1 MVQWLRIVR
10 AQSAKCKAQSDGDVM
25 KKKLTFNS
33 LALGNLKHRKK
44 QYTLLII
51 GIILSMVFSAS
62 VPFLISSSLSSAE
75 ATRKHLYGE
84 EDIIIPDVTDNQ
96 RAVEALEK
104 SYRTVGY
111 ASVFGYLFNPDAEEG
126 NGFCFAN
133 FDDASK
139 GMYVALK
146 EGKLPE
152 AKTEIAIEEEALVR
166 MGLDAKVGETLTLD
180 MYVKKGEEL
189 SESSQKTEFT
199 LVGILENKRP
209 NIEKHTILDYYAI
222 PAAVVSDDY
231 VIAPGGKASTM
242 AFVSTG
248 AFLNQK
254 EYNEQ
259 FSAFLENYGEGNAHV
274 LQFEISGFV
283 KWDLL
288 DSFSGITSPV
298 VLLAVLSFVFM
309 LVADIGIINAF
320 SANLKERK
328 KQIGL
333 LRSVGATR
341 RQIIKIYGRESFIL
355 CLICAPVSVLISLGI
370 VSAIVPFFGENYVFE
385 PEWWIIPVSIV
396 LSIIFVLIASFVP
409 LVSASRI
416 SPMQAI
422 RNTEL
427 GRKFKNKKIKTQK
440 DFDTSKLLAKRNI
453 TLFRGKGVITSIIV
467 CISVVIS
474 CLGFSVVN
482 GLKDDFDV
490 YDHDYVVTAENFHA
504 TGFLSNYKTDYRGLN
519 ENNLTEILLNS
530 NVENVSTQ
538 KITKGYI
545 QREDFS
551 EYMHHLCYYTNH
563 YIGQPENVWVTKD
576 NYKEYTRSGDAE
588 ESFVRECAQLQ
599 GNLVP
604 VEIIAFDEEF
614 IKGLGEYVV
623 EGKVDIDIDKLN
635 SGEEV
640 ILNVPEELML
650 TASHLEETG
659 KYSFISTYETTIE
672 ESPDLATEDVFLD
685 ESTCDIKKG
694 DKLKLGW
701 LSAEEQ
707 PEFDYDIYH
716 LAKDQQ
722 PIEYEKIENDVT
734 VGSVIHKIW
743 SYNDGGSL
751 LDNMFYGSVRII
763 TTIEGFDKLTGGN
776 VEYHAFGVDLNT
788 ECTEEIDNDM
798 QTLFKRVG
806 AGANGSVT
814 SFYEKRQEQENSMRA
829 TLIVIIA
836 VAALFFT
843 ACGSMVNN
851 SITARIRESKRE
863 IGTLRAVGATQKDI
877 NSSYLRQILSILGW
891 GTVSGFVVFFALYG
905 LYYLIF
911 TSIGDTPDDVKIT
924 LIETIAGVLL
934 LFISCTI
941 NMASKIRK
949 EMKNSIVENIRE
961 L

>member
-1 MVQWLRIVR
+1 
-10 AQSAKCKAQSDGDVM
+10 M
-25 KKKLTFNS
+25 KSKKLTFNA
-33 LALGNLKHRKK
+33 LALGNLKYRKK

-62 VPFLISSSLSSAE
+62 VPFLISSTLSSAE
-75 ATRKHLYGE
+75 ATRKYLYGE
-84 EDIIIPDVTDNQ
+84 EDIIIPDITDNQ
-96 RAVEALEK
+96 RVVEALEK

-111 ASVFGYLFNPDAEEG
+111 ANIFGYLSNPDAQEG
-126 NGFCFAN
+126 SGVCFASY
-133 FDDASK
+133 DEASK
-139 GMYVALK
+139 EMYVALK

-152 AKTEIAIEEEALVR
+152 TKTEIAIEEEALIR
-166 MGLDAKVGETLTLD
+166 MGLDAKVGDTLTLD
-180 MYVKKGEEL
+180 MYVKKGEAL
-189 SESSQKTEFT
+189 SEISQKATFT

-209 NIEKHTILDYYAI
+209 NIEKHTVLDYYRI

-259 FSAFLENYGEGNAHV
+259 FSAFLENYGDGNGHV

-283 KWDLL
+283 KWELL
-288 DSFSGITSPV
+288 DSFSGITSPA

-333 LRSVGATR
+333 LRSVGATK

-370 VSAIVPFFGENYVFE
+370 ISAIVPFFGDNYVFE
-385 PEWWIIPVSIV
+385 PEWWVIPVSVV
-396 LSIIFVLIASFVP
+396 LSIIFVLIASFIP

-416 SPMQAI
+416 TPMQAI

-440 DFDTSKLLAKRNI
+440 AFDTSKLLAKRNI

-490 YDHDYVVTAENFHA
+490 YEHDYVVTAGNYDA
-504 TGFLSNYKTDYRGLN
+504 TGFLSNYKSDYRGLS
-519 ENNLTEILLNS
+519 ENNLTEVLLNE
-530 NVENVSTQ
+530 NVEDVSTQ
-538 KITKGYI
+538 KKTKGYI

-551 EYMHHLCYYTNH
+551 EYMHHLCYYTGH
-563 YIGQPENVWVTKD
+563 YDCQPENVWVTEE

-588 ESFVRECAQLQ
+588 EKFVRECAQL
-599 GNLVP
+599 GGDLVP

-623 EGKVDIDIDKLN
+623 EGKADIDIDKLN

-640 ILNVPEELML
+640 IIDAPNELML

-672 ESPDLATEDVFLD
+672 KSPELATEDVFLD

-694 DKLKLGW
+694 DTLKLGW
-701 LSAEEQ
+701 LYAEEQ

-734 VGSVIHKIW
+734 VGSVIYKMW
-743 SYNDGGSL
+743 SYNDGSL
-751 LDNMFYGSVRII
+751 LNNMFYDSVRVI

-776 VEYHAFGVDLNT
+776 VDYHSFGIDLNT
-788 ECTEEIDNDM
+788 ECTAEIDNDM
-798 QTLFKRVG
+798 QTLFTRVG

-836 VAALFFT
+836 VAAMFFT

-877 NSSYLRQILSILGW
+877 NSSYLRQIFSILGW
-891 GTVSGFVVFFALYG
+891 GTVSGFVLFFVLYG

-911 TSIGDTPDDVKIT
+911 LSIGDTPDDIKIT
-924 LIETIAGVLL
+924 IVETLAGVML
-934 LFISCTI
+934 LFAACII
-941 NMASKIRK
+941 NTVSKIKK

>member
-1 MVQWLRIVR
+1 
-10 AQSAKCKAQSDGDVM
+10 M
-25 KKKLTFNS
+25 KHKKLTFNA

-62 VPFLISSSLSSAE
+62 IPFLVSSSISSAE
-75 ATRKHLYGE
+75 ATKKHMYGA

-96 RAVEALEK
+96 RCIEALEK
-104 SYRTVGY
+104 SYKTVGY
-111 ASVFGYLFNPDAEEG
+111 ANVFGYLSNPEAQEG
-126 NGFCFAN
+126 SGVCFAS
-133 FDDASK
+133 FDEKSRN
-139 GMYVALK
+139 MYIALK

-152 AKTEIAIEEEALVR
+152 TKTELAIEEEALVR
-166 MGLDAKVGETLTLD
+166 MGLDAKVGDTLTLD
-180 MYVKKGEEL
+180 MYVKKGESL
-189 SESSQKTEFT
+189 SETSQKAEFT

-209 NIEKHTILDYYAI
+209 NIEKMTILNYEKL
-222 PAAVVSDDY
+222 PAAIVSGDY
-231 VIAPGGKASTM
+231 VIVAGGKASAM
-242 AFVSTG
+242 AFVATEE
-248 AFLNQK
+248 FFNQK
-254 EYNEQ
+254 AYNEQ
-259 FSAFLENYGEGNAHV
+259 FSAFLENYGDDNARV
-274 LQFEISGFV
+274 LQFEISGLAKYDV
-283 KWDLL
+283 LEA
-288 DSFSGITSPV
+288 FSGITSPA

-320 SANLKERK
+320 SSNLKERK

-333 LRSVGATR
+333 LRSVGATK

-355 CLICAPVSVLISLGI
+355 CLICAPLSVAVSLGI
-370 VSAIVPFFGENYVFE
+370 VAAIVPLFGENYVFE
-385 PEWWIIPVSIV
+385 PEFWIIPVSV
-396 LSIIFVLIASFVP
+396 ALSIIFVLIASFIP

-427 GRKFKNKKIKTQK
+427 GRKFKNKKIKAQK
-440 DFDTSKLLAKRNI
+440 NFDTSKLLAKRNI

-474 CLGFSVVN
+474 CLGFSVVK

-490 YDHDYVVTAENFHA
+490 YEHDYVVTADNYDA
-504 TGFLSNYKTDYRGLN
+504 TGFLSNYKTDYRGLS
-519 ENNLTEILLNS
+519 ENNLTEILLNE
-530 NVENVSTQ
+530 NVEDVSIQ
-538 KITKGYI
+538 KKTKGYI

-563 YIGQPENVWVTKD
+563 YDCQPENVWVTEE

-588 ESFVRECAQLQ
+588 DGFVRECAQL
-599 GNLVP
+599 GGDLVP
-604 VEIIAFDEEF
+604 VEIIAFNEAF
-614 IKGLGEYVV
+614 IKDLGEYVV
-623 EGKVDIDIDKLN
+623 EGKADIDIDKLN

-640 ILNVPEELML
+640 IINVPKELML
-650 TASHLEETG
+650 TVSHLEETG

-672 ESPDLATEDVFLD
+672 KSPELATEDIFLD

-694 DKLKLGW
+694 DTLKLGW
-701 LSAEEQ
+701 LYAEKQ
-707 PEFDYDIYH
+707 PEFEHDIYH

-722 PIEYEKIENDVT
+722 PIEYKKIENDVT
-734 VGSVIHKIW
+734 VGSVIYKMW
-743 SYNDGGSL
+743 SYNDGSL
-751 LDNMFYGSVRII
+751 LNNVFYDSVRII
-763 TTIEGFDKLTGGN
+763 TTVEGFDKLTGGN
-776 VEYHAFGVDLNT
+776 VDYHAFGVDLNT
-788 ECTEEIDNDM
+788 ECTAEIDNDM
-798 QTLFKRVG
+798 QTLFSRVG
-806 AGANGSVT
+806 AGANDSIT
-814 SFYEKRQEQENSMRA
+814 SFYEKRQEQESNLRA

-836 VAALFFT
+836 VAAMFFT

-877 NSSYLRQILSILGW
+877 NSSYLRQIFSILGW
-891 GTVSGFVVFFALYG
+891 GTASGFALFFILYG
-905 LYYLIF
+905 LYYLVF
-911 TSIGDTPDDVKIT
+911 LSIGDTPDDIKIS
-924 LIETIAGVLL
+924 IVETVAGVVL

-941 NMASKIRK
+941 NMVSKIRK

>member
-1 MVQWLRIVR
+1 
-10 AQSAKCKAQSDGDVM
+10 M
-25 KKKLTFNS
+25 KNKKLTFNA
-33 LALGNLKHRKK
+33 LALGNLKYRKK

-62 VPFLISSSLSSAE
+62 VPFLISSTLSSAE
-75 ATRKHLYGE
+75 ATRKYLYGA
-84 EDIIIPDVTDNQ
+84 EDIIIPDITDNQ
-96 RAVEALEK
+96 RVVEALEK

-111 ASVFGYLFNPDAEEG
+111 ANIFGYLSKPDAQEG
-126 NGFCFAN
+126 SGVCFASY
-133 FDDASK
+133 DEASK
-139 GMYVALK
+139 EMYVALK

-152 AKTEIAIEEEALVR
+152 TKTEIAIEEEALIR
-166 MGLDAKVGETLTLD
+166 MGLDAKVGDTLTLD
-180 MYVKKGEEL
+180 MYVKKGEAL
-189 SESSQKTEFT
+189 SEISQKAAFT

-209 NIEKHTILDYYAI
+209 NIEKHTVLDYYRI

-231 VIAPGGKASTM
+231 VIAPGGKASAM

-259 FSAFLENYGEGNAHV
+259 FSAFLENYGDGNGQV
-274 LQFEISGFV
+274 LQFEISGLV
-283 KWDLL
+283 KWELL
-288 DSFSGITSPV
+288 DSFSGITSPA

-333 LRSVGATR
+333 LRSVGATK

-355 CLICAPVSVLISLGI
+355 CLICAPVSVLLSLGI
-370 VSAIVPFFGENYVFE
+370 ISAIVPFFGDNYVFE
-385 PEWWIIPVSIV
+385 PEWWVIPVSVV
-396 LSIIFVLIASFVP
+396 LSIIFVLIASFIP

-416 SPMQAI
+416 TPMQAI

-440 DFDTSKLLAKRNI
+440 AFDTSKLLAKRNI

-467 CISVVIS
+467 CIAVFIS

-482 GLKDDFDV
+482 GLRDDFDV
-490 YDHDYVVTAENFHA
+490 YDHDYVLTAENFAA
-504 TGFLSNYKTDYRGLN
+504 TGFLSNYKTNYRGLS
-519 ENNLTEILLNS
+519 ENNLTEILLNE
-530 NVENVSTQ
+530 NVEDVSTQ
-538 KITKGYI
+538 KKTKGYI
-545 QREDFS
+545 QSEDFS

-563 YIGQPENVWVTKD
+563 YDCQPENVWVTEE

-588 ESFVRECAQLQ
+588 EGFVRECAQL
-599 GNLVP
+599 GGDLVP

-623 EGKVDIDIDKLN
+623 EGKADIDIDKLN

-640 ILNVPEELML
+640 IINVPKELML
-650 TASHLEETG
+650 TVSHLEETG

-672 ESPDLATEDVFLD
+672 KSPELATEDIFLD

-694 DKLKLGW
+694 DTLKLGW
-701 LSAEEQ
+701 LYAEEQ

-734 VGSVIHKIW
+734 VGSVIYKMW
-743 SYNDGGSL
+743 SYNDGSL
-751 LDNMFYGSVRII
+751 LNNMFYDSVRVI

-776 VEYHAFGVDLNT
+776 VDYHSFGIDLNA
-788 ECTEEIDNDM
+788 ECTAEIDNDM
-798 QTLFKRVG
+798 QTLFTRVG

-836 VAALFFT
+836 VAAMFFT

-877 NSSYLRQILSILGW
+877 NSSYLRQIFSILGW
-891 GTVSGFVVFFALYG
+891 GTVSGFVLFFVIYG

-911 TSIGDTPDDVKIT
+911 TSIGDTPDDIKIT

-941 NMASKIRK
+941 NLVSKIRK

>member
-1 MVQWLRIVR
+1 M
-10 AQSAKCKAQSDGDVM
+10 K

-33 LALGNLKHRKK
+33 LAFGNLKHRKK
-44 QYTLLII
+44 QYTLLIL

-75 ATRKHLYGE
+75 ATKNYMYGA
-84 EDIIIPDVTDNQ
+84 EDIIIPDITDDQ
-96 RAVEALEK
+96 RCIEALEK
-104 SYRTVGY
+104 SYKTVGY
-111 ASVFGYLFNPDAEEG
+111 ANVFGYLSNPKAEDG
-126 NGFCFAN
+126 SGLCFAS
-133 FDDASK
+133 FDEESK
-139 GMYVALK
+139 DMYITLK

-166 MGLDAKVGETLTLD
+166 MGLNSKLGDKLSLD
-180 MYVKKGEEL
+180 MFVKNGESL
-189 SESSQKTEFT
+189 SESTQKVEFT

-209 NIEKHTILDYYAI
+209 NIEKMTVLDHKKL
-222 PAAVVSDDY
+222 PAAIVSNDY
-231 VIAPGGKASTM
+231 VIAAGGKASTM
-242 AFVSTG
+242 AFVATEE
-248 AFLNQK
+248 FLNQK
-254 EYNEQ
+254 AYNEQ
-259 FSAFLENYGEGNAHV
+259 ISAFLENYGDGNARV
-274 LQFEISGFV
+274 LQYEISGLAKYDV
-283 KWDLL
+283 L

-298 VLLAVLSFVFM
+298 VLLAVLSSVFM

-320 SANLKERK
+320 SASLKERK

-333 LRSVGATR
+333 LRSVGSTR
-341 RQIIKIYGRESFIL
+341 KQIIKIYGRESLIL
-355 CLICAPVSVLISLGI
+355 CLICVPVSVVLSFGL
-370 VSAIVPFFGENYVFE
+370 VAAIVPLFGENYVFK
-385 PEWWIIPVSIV
+385 PELWIVPVSVAVSIV
-396 LSIIFVLIASFVP
+396 FVLIASFIP
-409 LVSASRI
+409 LASASRI

-440 DFDTSKLLAKRNI
+440 AFDTSKLLAKRNI

-490 YDHDYVVTAENFHA
+490 YEHDYVVTAGNYDA
-504 TGFLSNYKTDYRGLN
+504 TGFLSNYKSDYRGLS
-519 ENNLTEILLNS
+519 ENNLTEVLLNE
-530 NVENVSTQ
+530 NVEDISTH
-538 KITKGYI
+538 KKTKGYI
-545 QREDFS
+545 QRADFS
-551 EYMHHLCYYTNH
+551 EYMHHLCYYTGH
-563 YIGQPENVWVTKD
+563 YDCQPENVWVTEE

-588 ESFVRECAQLQ
+588 EKFVRECAQL
-599 GNLVP
+599 GGDLVP

-614 IKGLGEYVV
+614 VKGLGEYVV

-640 ILNVPEELML
+640 IINVPKELML
-650 TASHLEETG
+650 TVSHLEETG

-672 ESPDLATEDVFLD
+672 KSPELATEDFFLD

-694 DKLKLGW
+694 DTLKLGW
-701 LSAEEQ
+701 LYAEEQ
-707 PEFDYDIYH
+707 PEFEHDIYH

-722 PIEYEKIENDVT
+722 PIEYKKIENNVT
-734 VGSVIHKIW
+734 VGSVIYKMW
-743 SYNDGGSL
+743 SYNDGSL
-751 LDNMFYGSVRII
+751 LNSIFYDSVRII
-763 TTIEGFDKLTGGN
+763 TTVEGFDKLTGGN
-776 VEYHAFGVDLNT
+776 VDYHAFGVDLNT
-788 ECTEEIDNDM
+788 ECTAEIDNDM
-798 QTLFKRVG
+798 QTLFSRVG
-806 AGANGSVT
+806 AGTSGYVT
-814 SFYEKRQEQENSMRA
+814 SFYEERQEQENRVRA

-836 VAALFFT
+836 VAAMFFT

-851 SITARIRESKRE
+851 SITARIRESKKE

-891 GTVSGFVVFFALYG
+891 GTISGFVLFFVLYG

-911 TSIGDTPDDVKIT
+911 LSIGDTPDDIKIT
-924 LIETIAGVLL
+924 IVETLAGVIL
-934 LFISCTI
+934 LFAACII
-941 NMASKIRK
+941 NTVSKIKK